1 MAFEGIAPRDRSF
14 RHRVAPCSHGRD
26 GTTYLIEVY
35 LLASGASKIPPGRC
49 KALLLHFLGPRG
61 QQLFKTLSVLQAA
74 EKTEEEKETA
84 ATLDI
89 VPSLEFAA
97 TRKFSPLLQMWL
109 QPAPRLMAKL
119 PS

>member
-14 RHRVAPCSHGRD
+14 RRRVAPCSHGRD

-84 ATLDI
+84 ATLD
-89 VPSLEFAA
+89 
-97 TRKFSPLLQMWL
+97 M
-109 QPAPRLMAKL
+109 
-119 PS
+119 